1 MNRKSFIKQLSLST
15 IAMSLTNLK
24 TLANSLAETDTIMP
38 VLFIG
43 HGNPMNAIEDNEFTR
58 GWKDIARSIPQPKVI
73 LFISAHWLT
82 KGTYISSVV
91 HPETIHD
98 FGGFPQKLFD
108 VQYPAPGDPELAKS
122 VSELITEPPVL
133 LDTQWGLDH
142 GAWSVAKPMY
152 PDANIPTLQLSID
165 FYKPAQYHYDLAK
178 QLQGLRK
185 KGVLIIGSGNMVHH
199 LGLVNF
205 QKQEG
210 EDWAIELNEVFKDKI
225 MNGDH
230 QALINYEKLHGNIKL
245 AVPTPD
251 HYYPLMYALALQQ
264 KNDAISIFNDKTLN
278 GSLSMTSVKIG

>member
-1 MNRKSFIKQLSLST
+1 MNRKSFIQQLSLSA

-24 TLANSLAETDTIMP
+24 TFANSLAETEIMMP

-43 HGNPMNAIEDNEFTR
+43 HGNPMNAIENNEFTQ
-58 GWKDIARSIPQPKVI
+58 GWKAVAKSIPQPTAI

-82 KGTYISSVV
+82 KGTYISAVV
-91 HPETIHD
+91 NPETIHD
-98 FGGFPQKLFD
+98 FGGFPQELFD
-108 VQYPAPGDPELAKS
+108 VQYPAAGDPELAKNI
-122 VSELITEPPVL
+122 SELIVDPPVL
-133 LDTQWGLDH
+133 LDHQWGLDH

-152 PDANIPTLQLSID
+152 PEANIPTLQLSID
-165 FYKPAQYHYDLAK
+165 FYQPAQYHYDLAK
-178 QLQGLRK
+178 QFQSLRK

-199 LGLVNF
+199 LGLVYF

-210 EDWAIELNEVFKDKI
+210 EDWAIELNELFKEKI
-225 MNGDH
+225 LNGDH
-230 QALINYEKLHGNIKL
+230 QSLINYEKLHGNIKL

-264 KNDAISIFNDKTLN
+264 KNEAISIFNDKTLN